1 MSRLKAN
8 SLIPRSLITALL
20 GLSSISSCAQQNQER
35 PLEAV
40 AECTQI
46 GSYSYALT
54 SGELAQK
61 FMLFNTENCATK
73 SKLTQFEIE
82 ADTAPIA
89 VWNDWILFDQGSDE
103 SSHEILIAT
112 FKGETFKS
120 ASFIGEVKVGSDIEF
135 YTPTEEEATSTD
147 CHNQQEAEEWERFG
161 FVIFKA
167 KAQRIS
173 KNLEITETNEFTCY
187 ALN

>member
-20 GLSSISSCAQQNQER
+20 GRSSISSCAQQSQER

-40 AECTQI
+40 AECTQL
-46 GSYSYALT
+46 GGHSYALT
-54 SGELAQK
+54 SNELMQQ
-61 FMLFNTENCATK
+61 FMLFNTDNCEAK
-73 SKLTQFEIE
+73 SKLSQFEIE
-82 ADTAPIA
+82 VDTTPIA
-89 VWNDWILFDQGSDE
+89 IWNDWILFDQGSDE

-112 FKGETFKS
+112 FKGETLKS
-120 ASFIGEVKVGSDIEF
+120 ASFIGEVEAGAEIVY

-147 CHNQQEAEEWERFG
+147 CPNQQEAEEWERFG
-161 FVIFKA
+161 FVILKA

-173 KNLEITETNEFTCY
+173 TSLEITETNEFTCF